1 MRKQKLSVIQKDLII
16 GSLLGDGYLMPTTC
30 GRSFRAHHGIKQ
42 KDYLDW
48 KYSILRNIV
57 NTKPKRGN
65 VNSYYFRTISH
76 PELNRYRKLF
86 YDTENRKILP
96 NKLLRM
102 LNLRSLAIWI
112 MDDGS
117 RDGRSLR
124 INSQNFSYSEHI
136 ILKDILRNNFEVE
149 ANIHKDRH
157 MFRLWIKAKDMDKLK
172 KNIFPH
178 IIPSMLYKLSP

>member
-30 GRSFRAHHGIKQ
+30 GCSFRVHHGIKQ
-42 KDYLDW
+42 KNYLDW

-76 PELNRYRKLF
+76 PEFNEYRKLF
-86 YDTENRKILP
+86 YDSENRKILP
-96 NKLLRM
+96 SKLSKM
-102 LNLRSLAIWI
+102 LNFRSLAIWI

-124 INSQNFSYSEHI
+124 INSQNFNYSEHI
-136 ILKDILRNNFEVE
+136 MLTNVLKDNFGVS
-149 ANIHKDRH
+149 ANIHKDKN
-157 MFRLWIKAKDMDKLK
+157 MFRLWIRAKDMDKLK

-178 IIPSMLYKLSP
+178 IIPSMFYKLSP